1 MIDYWVVLCLAAF
14 VVGFAKTSIGGL
26 GALAV
31 ALFALVMPTR
41 ESTAAVLLVLI
52 VGDVV
57 AVVRY
62 RGHADW
68 QLIRGLL
75 PSVLPGIVA
84 GALVLAVVDDTT
96 LRRMIGAILV
106 VLVALQLLMRRGEPP
121 QWVEGRLGGHAA
133 GSAAGFVTMTANV
146 AGAVMTVFLVSRR
159 VDKLRFVATG
169 AWFFFV
175 VNLSKVPFSAALGLF
190 ELRMFV
196 EAALLVPAVIAGA
209 LVGIAL
215 VRRLD
220 QRWFEITVLGGSL
233 VSAAALLVG

>member
-1 MIDYWVVLCLAAF
+1 MTDYWVVLALAAF
-14 VVGFAKTSIGGL
+14 VVGFSKTSIGGM
-26 GALAV
+26 GAFAV

-68 QLIRGLL
+68 RLIRGLL

-96 LRRMIGAILV
+96 LRRLIGVILL
-106 VLVALQLLMRRGEPP
+106 VLVGLQLLLRRGEPP
-121 QWVEGRLGGHAA
+121 RWVAGRLGGHAA
-133 GSAAGFVTMTANV
+133 GAAAGFATMTANV

-190 ELRMFV
+190 ETRMFV
-196 EAALLVPAVIAGA
+196 EALLLVPAVMAGA
-209 LVGIAL
+209 AGGIAL

-220 QRWFEITVLGGSL
+220 QRWFEIAVLSGSV
-233 VSAAALLVG
+233 VSAAALLVR